1 LEEIMRKPA
10 AAFPIALALGAIS
23 LAPVAGAQVQDT
35 RAEGP
40 IEIEQCQTISHPGS
54 YKLVNNLIATG
65 DCLVITVSFVTVD
78 LAGFTISGGGPPPFG
93 SGSGIIAVPP
103 PHSAS
108 FLAGLA
114 IRNGSISTLSFNAGV
129 DLGSAAGS
137 IVEGLRVSGVTLA
150 NTIAISANGIVK
162 GNIVEG
168 FRGTGVIATGT
179 VTGNYVAG
187 TRIGMEVGEGS
198 TVIGNTILNSIPE
211 GLVVSCPSNVID
223 NTVTSHGGMNLVLI
237 GDGCHSEG
245 NVAP

>member
-1 LEEIMRKPA
+1 MRRPA
-10 AAFPIALALGAIS
+10 AFLSMALALGAMMFT
-23 LAPVAGAQVQDT
+23 PRDDVQAQVSRD
-35 RAEGP
+35 GP
-40 IEIEQCQTISHPGS
+40 SEIEKCQTISKPGS

-78 LAGFTISGGGPPPFG
+78 LAGFTISGGGPPFFG

-103 PHSAS
+103 HSVG

-114 IRNGSISTLSFNAGV
+114 IRNGSISTFGFNAGV

-162 GNIVEG
+162 GNIVLG
-168 FRGTGVIATGT
+168 FRGTGIRATGT
-179 VTGNYVAG
+179 VTGNYVDG
-187 TRIGMEVGEGS
+187 TRFGMDVGEGS
-198 TVIGNTILNSIPE
+198 TVIGNTILNSLPV

-223 NTVTSHGGMNLVLI
+223 NTVTSNGGERNLGLN